1 VSTNTSDLNV
11 DRPLTSFSRCHEGIL
26 SHLDNFGE
34 LPALLAPLTRAHQIA
49 RDTLS
54 FFRAAVYEH
63 HAEEEREL
71 FPAVLK
77 SARQGEEYDQ
87 VKSMV
92 DWLTQEHRD
101 IERLWSQIEPQLRK
115 LAKGHEAKFDP
126 ASMSQLVSRY
136 KAHAQFEEDKFLPL
150 SEIILSRDSNHM
162 AALGLSMHMRH
173 TPHVFG
179 HI

>member
-1 VSTNTSDLNV
+1 VSTNTTDLNL
-11 DRPLTSFSRCHEGIL
+11 DQPLTNFSRCHEGIL

-34 LPALLAPLTRAHQIA
+34 LPALLEPHARAHQIA
-49 RDTLS
+49 KDTVL

-77 SARQGEEYDQ
+77 SASPGEEHDK
-87 VKSMV
+87 VRNMV

-101 IERLWSQIEPQLRK
+101 IEWLWSQIEPQLKK
-115 LAKGHEAKFDP
+115 LAKGQEEKLDP
-126 ASMSQLVSRY
+126 ASISQLVSRY
-136 KAHAQFEEDKFLPL
+136 KAHAKFEEEEFLPL
-150 SEIILSRDSNHM
+150 SEAILGRDTNHM

-173 TPHVFG
+173 APHVVG

>member
-1 VSTNTSDLNV
+1 VSTNTTDLNL
-11 DRPLTSFSRCHEGIL
+11 DQPLTNFSRCHEGIL

-34 LPALLAPLTRAHQIA
+34 LPALLEPLARAHQIA
-49 RDTLS
+49 KDTVL
-54 FFRAAVYEH
+54 FFRTAVYEH

-77 SARQGEEYDQ
+77 SASPGEEHDK
-87 VKSMV
+87 VRSMV

-101 IERLWSQIEPQLRK
+101 IEWLWSQIEPQLKK
-115 LAKGHEAKFDP
+115 LAI
-126 ASMSQLVSRY
+126 SQLVSRY
-136 KAHAQFEEDKFLPL
+136 KAHAKFEEEEFLPL
-150 SEIILSRDSNHM
+150 SEAILGRDSNHM

-173 TPHVFG
+173 APHVVG

>member
-1 VSTNTSDLNV
+1 MSTNTTDLNL
-11 DRPLTSFSRCHEGIL
+11 DQPLTNFSRCHEGIL

-34 LPALLAPLTRAHQIA
+34 LPALLEPHARAHQIA
-49 RDTLS
+49 KDTVL

-77 SARQGEEYDQ
+77 SASPGEEHDT
-87 VKSMV
+87 VRNMV

-101 IERLWSQIEPQLRK
+101 IEWLWFQIEPQLKK
-115 LAKGHEAKFDP
+115 LAKGQEEKLDP
-126 ASMSQLVSRY
+126 ASISQLVSRY
-136 KAHAQFEEDKFLPL
+136 KAHAKFEEEEFLPL
-150 SEIILSRDSNHM
+150 SEAILGRDTNHM

-173 TPHVFG
+173 APHVVG

>member
-11 DRPLTSFSRCHEGIL
+11 DRPLTNFSRCHEGIL

-34 LPALLAPLTRAHQIA
+34 LPALLAPLARAHQIA
-49 RDTLS
+49 RDTVS

-77 SARQGEEYDQ
+77 SARQGEERDK

-92 DWLTQEHRD
+92 DGLTQEHRD
-101 IERLWSQIEPQLRK
+101 IESQWAHIEPQLKK
-115 LAKGHEAKFDP
+115 LAKGQEAKLDP
-126 ASMSQLVSRY
+126 ASISQLVSRY
-136 KAHAQFEEDKFLPL
+136 KAHAKFEEEEFLPL
-150 SEIILSRDSNHM
+150 SEAILNRNSNHM

-173 TPHVFG
+173 TPHVVG